1 MNFINDP
8 NFKHSFYKDA
18 TRIDYT
24 KKMPPLLINDY
35 GYTYLMLRYGR
46 IDAFDKKG
54 RLVEVPS
61 VFVKGTGDYFTVTAY
76 EDSSWLSFEL
86 PNHILHN
93 ITKIHS
99 TKNRNRLIDLSLY
112 VDEDIVE
119 LLYASLRSVKDP
131 NEMAKVA
138 DEHLSSYYSEWAA
151 VTPSVPLV
159 QYILEKKGMLSIKE
173 LTESFPYSN
182 RSIERIF
189 SKEVGASPY
198 RFICLVR
205 FNYIIRELQ
214 VPNHKPLAELI
225 EDYNYFDQSHFEK
238 DFKKF
243 LGQSISAYKNEYNP
257 LLTKGLS
264 REYLSKNNPKSI

>member
-1 MNFINDP
+1 MIFINDT

-35 GYTYLMLRYGR
+35 GYTYIMLRYGR
-46 IDAFDKKG
+46 FDAYDKKG
-54 RLVEVPS
+54 RLIEVPP
-61 VFVKGTGDYFTVTAY
+61 VFIKGTGDYFSVTAY

-93 ITKIHS
+93 VTKIHS
-99 TKNRNRLIDLSLY
+99 TKNRNKLIDLSLY
-112 VDEDIVE
+112 VSEETLD
-119 LLYASLRSVKDP
+119 LLYASLRDVKDP
-131 NEMAKVA
+131 NKMARVA
-138 DEHLSSYYSEWAA
+138 DEHLSDYYKEWSKE
-151 VTPSVPLV
+151 TPSVKIV
-159 QYILEKKGMLSIKE
+159 NYILNKKGMLTLKE
-173 LTESFPYSN
+173 LTESFPYS
-182 RSIERIF
+182 ERGLERMF

-205 FNYIIRELQ
+205 FNYVIRELQ
-214 VPNHKPLAELI
+214 LPDHKPLADLI
-225 EDYNYFDQSHFEK
+225 TEYDYFDKSHFEK

-243 LGQSISAYKNEYNP
+243 LGQSLSAYKNEYNP

-264 REYLSKNNPKSI
+264 REYLKKKTNK